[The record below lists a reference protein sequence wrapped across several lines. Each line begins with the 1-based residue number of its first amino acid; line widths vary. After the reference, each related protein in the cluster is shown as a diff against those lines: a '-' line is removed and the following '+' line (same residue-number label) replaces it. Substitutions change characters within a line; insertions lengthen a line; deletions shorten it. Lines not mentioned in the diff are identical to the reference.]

1 MLDVE
6 GPAAPVKR
14 GANLRVGA
22 SATTKI
28 NRHDFGLN
36 YGRLVEGAA
45 VVGDDI
51 TITLD
56 IEATKKAS

>member
-1 MLDVE
+1 MNVSID
-6 GPAAPVKR
+6 AATVDT
-14 GANLRVGA
+14 RVA
-22 SATTKI
+22 MRD
-28 NRHDFGLN
+28 NDLFGLN
-36 YGRLVEGAA
+36 YSRLVEGAA